1 MAISLTCSCSAV
13 LEVDE
18 RFAGQTVICPDCR
31 KPLTVPVP
39 AVAAPGRTSGFAI
52 ASLVLALVGAFTVV
66 GTILAIV
73 CGAVAL
79 WTIRQHPKQLAG
91 QRIAWAGMILGA
103 VLSVTS
109 LLAYISMDL
118 FGVDGLLRE
127 ARWLGKLDYPADLE
141 IKRSHYKIKRPTTR
155 WGVLYT
161 QPTGTSSYP
170 SSPQDM
176 LLVLPAKSAYIICL
190 AVDVKAGLGF
200 EECQDEGIKALR
212 QLEMTR
218 FTLYR
223 NPNVEVPLE
232 RHNKRLEDRFDRAG
246 KVTHIMKMKINKMLR
261 GEKKT
266 YFLRIFKQD
275 DDLPFGDNTIY
286 VVAGVAPSIRLEDG
300 PYKDDDLRKELHEAL
315 DSFSIFE

>member
-1 MAISLTCSCSAV
+1 V

-18 RFAGQTVICPDCR
+18 RFAGQTVTCPDCR

-39 AVAAPGRTSGFAI
+39 AAAAPGRTSGLAI
-52 ASLVLALVGAFTVV
+52 ASLILALVGGFTVV
-66 GTILAIV
+66 GTILAMV
-73 CGAVAL
+73 CGALAL
-79 WTIRQHPKQLAG
+79 WAIRHKPKQLAG
-91 QRIAWAGMILGA
+91 QCIAWAGIVVGA
-103 VLSVTS
+103 VLTVTS
-109 LLAYISMDL
+109 LFAYFSMDL

-141 IKRSHYKIKRPTTR
+141 VRRSHYKIKRPSAR

-161 QPTGTSSYP
+161 QPTGTASYP
-170 SSPQDM
+170 SSSQDM
-176 LLVLPAKSAYIICL
+176 LLVLPAKSACIICL
-190 AVDVKAGLGF
+190 AVDVNAGLGF

-223 NPNVEVPLE
+223 NPNLEVPLE

-246 KVTHIMKMKINKMLR
+246 KATHIMKMKINKTLR

-275 DDLPFGDNTIY
+275 EDVPFGVNTIY
-286 VVAGVAPSIRLEDG
+286 VVAGVAPSSRLEDG
-300 PYKDDDLRKELHEAL
+300 PYKDDDLRKEVHEAL
-315 DSFSIFE
+315 DSFSILD